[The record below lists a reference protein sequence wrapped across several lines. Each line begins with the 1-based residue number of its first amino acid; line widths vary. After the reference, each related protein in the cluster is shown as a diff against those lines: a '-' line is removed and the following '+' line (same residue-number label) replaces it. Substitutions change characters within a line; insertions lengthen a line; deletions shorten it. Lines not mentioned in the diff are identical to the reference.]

1 MRYALLC
8 TMILGIIFLTVQ
20 INILASI
27 TLSSSSHFK
36 DPHLLQIHISSGP
49 TPIHENKLYRTVFS
63 FQYGQL
69 INVYKG
75 RSRLNVDQQ

>member
-20 INILASI
+20 INILAPI
-27 TLSSSSHFK
+27 ALSSLSHFK
-36 DPHLLQIHISSGP
+36 DPRLLQIHISSGP
-49 TPIHENKLYRTVFS
+49 TPIQYRIVFS

-69 INVYKG
+69 IVVYKG
-75 RSRLNVDQQ
+75 GSRLNVDQQ